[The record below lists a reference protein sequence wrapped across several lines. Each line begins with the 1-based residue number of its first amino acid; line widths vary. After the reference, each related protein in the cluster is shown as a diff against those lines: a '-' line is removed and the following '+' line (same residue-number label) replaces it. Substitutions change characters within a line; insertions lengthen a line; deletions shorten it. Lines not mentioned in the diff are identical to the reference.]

1 MITLKINQIMN
12 KDFHTCFLED
22 TIGQIVNTIR
32 DKEINF
38 MIITDKNDR
47 YKGIV
52 EFRDI
57 LPYISNYEMESE
69 ETIFKIV
76 KGIKS
81 IGEYEDAFE
90 LKRIEIQT
98 NIIPVIDKEDRAVGY
113 INLYSLIKNI
123 DKLSLSNEKNYLTN
137 KSNSKYST
145 KYSIGD
151 FIGESKPTLLLKKQ
165 ILAAAKTKATI
176 LIMGETGTGKELV
189 AHAITSLSKRRH
201 QPFVRINC
209 AAIPDNLLESELF
222 GYEEGSFTGAI
233 KGGSSGKFFQ
243 ANNGT
248 IFLDEIGDM
257 PLQLQAKILRVL
269 QEKEIERI
277 GGSNPISIDVRIIS
291 ATHADLP
298 RMVSE
303 NKFRKDLFYRLHV
316 IPIKVPPLRER
327 KEDMHMLVEHFIDK
341 LSRESELDKPRVEK
355 SFMKLLIEYDWPG
368 NVRELVNMLEMA
380 ISFSD
385 GVITGELIKDYI
397 DTNREHDKMENDMT
411 ELRANT
417 DNIEREKII
426 ETIDKHKGNKIKA
439 AKELG
444 ISRSNLYYKMKKYDI

>member
-1 MITLKINQIMN
+1 MKINQIMN
-12 KDFHTCFLED
+12 KSFHTCFLDD

-32 DKEINF
+32 DNGINF
-38 MIITDKNDR
+38 IIVTDKNDR

-52 EFRDI
+52 EFQDI
-57 LPYISNYEMESE
+57 LPYLSNYEMESE
-69 ETIFKIV
+69 ETILKIA

-81 IGEYEDAFE
+81 IGEDEDAFE
-90 LKRIEIQT
+90 VKMIEIQT
-98 NIIPVIDKEDRAVGY
+98 NIIPVIDSEDKAVGY

-123 DKLSLSNEKNYLTN
+123 DKLTLSNEKNYLTN

-145 KYSIGD
+145 KYSIND
-151 FIGESKPTLLLKKQ
+151 FIGESKPALLLKKQ

-222 GYEEGSFTGAI
+222 GYEEGSFTGAL

-257 PLQLQAKILRVL
+257 PLNLQAKILRVL

-277 GGSNPISIDVRIIS
+277 GGSNPIPIDVRIIS

-316 IPIKVPPLRER
+316 IPIKVPPLRDR
-327 KEDMHMLVEHFIDK
+327 KEDIHMLVEHFIDK
-341 LSRESELDKPRVEK
+341 LSRESELDKPHVEK

-368 NVRELVNMLEMA
+368 NVRELVNVLEMA

-385 GVITGELIKDYI
+385 GVITKELIQDYI
-397 DTNREHDKMENDMT
+397 DTNIEQDKMENDMT

-417 DNIEREKII
+417 DNIEREKIV

-444 ISRSNLYYKMKKYDI
+444 ISRSNLYYKMKKYNI

>member
-12 KDFHTCFLED
+12 KNFYTCYLKD

-38 MIITDKNDR
+38 MIVTDKNDR

-52 EFRDI
+52 EYQDI

-69 ETIFKIV
+69 ETILNIA
-76 KGIKS
+76 KGIKT
-81 IGEYEDAFE
+81 IGEDEDAFE
-90 LKRIEIQT
+90 VKRIEIQT
-98 NIIPVIDKEDRAVGY
+98 NIIPVIDKENRAVGY

-176 LIMGETGTGKELV
+176 LITGETGTGKELV
-189 AHAITSLSKRRH
+189 AHAIASLSKRRH

-222 GYEEGSFTGAI
+222 GYEEGSFTGAL

-248 IFLDEIGDM
+248 VFLDEIGDM

-277 GGSNPISIDVRIIS
+277 GGSNPIPIDVRIIS

-298 RMVSE
+298 KMVSE

-327 KEDMHMLVEHFIDK
+327 KEDIDMLVKHFIDK
-341 LSRESELDKPRVEK
+341 LSRESELDKPPVEK

-385 GVITGELIKDYI
+385 GVITGGLIQDYI
-397 DTNREHDKMENDMT
+397 DTNREQDKMENDMT

-417 DNIEREKII
+417 YNIEREKII
-426 ETIDKHKGNKIKA
+426 QTIDMYKGNKIKA

-444 ISRSNLYYKMKKYDI
+444 ISRSNLYYKMNKYDI

>member
-1 MITLKINQIMN
+1 MKINQIMN
-12 KDFHTCFLED
+12 KNFHTCFLDD
-22 TIGQIVNTIR
+22 TIGQIVNIIR
-32 DKEINF
+32 NKKINF
-38 MIITDKNDR
+38 MIVTDKNDR

-52 EFRDI
+52 EFQDI
-57 LPYISNYEMESE
+57 LPYISNYEMKSE
-69 ETIFKIV
+69 ETILKIAKV
-76 KGIKS
+76 IKS
-81 IGEYEDAFE
+81 IGEDEDAFE
-90 LKRIEIQT
+90 VKRIEIQT

-123 DKLSLSNEKNYLTN
+123 NKLSLSNEKNYLTN
-137 KSNSKYST
+137 KSNSKYSI

-176 LIMGETGTGKELV
+176 LIVGETGTGKELV

-201 QPFVRINC
+201 QPFVSINC

-233 KGGSSGKFFQ
+233 KGGSYGKFFQ

-257 PLQLQAKILRVL
+257 PLRLQAKILRVL

-277 GGSNPISIDVRIIS
+277 GGSNPIPIDVRIIS

-303 NKFRKDLFYRLHV
+303 NRFRKDLFYRLHV

-327 KEDMHMLVEHFIDK
+327 KEDIHMLVEHFIDK
-341 LSRESELDKPRVEK
+341 LSRESELEKPRVEK

-385 GVITGELIKDYI
+385 GIVTGELIQDYL
-397 DTNREHDKMENDMT
+397 DTNREQDKMENNMT
-411 ELRANT
+411 ELRPNT
-417 DNIEREKII
+417 SNIEREKII
-426 ETIDKHKGNKIKA
+426 ETIDKYKGNKIKA
-439 AKELG
+439 AKELA

>member
-1 MITLKINQIMN
+1 MISLKINQIMN
-12 KDFHTCFLED
+12 KNFHTCFLED
-22 TIGQIVNTIR
+22 TIGQIVNRIR

-38 MIITDKNDR
+38 MIVTDKNDR

-52 EFRDI
+52 ELQDI

-69 ETIFKIV
+69 ETILKIV

-81 IGEYEDAFE
+81 IGEDEDAFE
-90 LKRIEIQT
+90 VKRIEIQT
-98 NIIPVIDKEDRAVGY
+98 NIIPVIDKEDKAVGY
-113 INLYSLIKNI
+113 INLYSLINNI
-123 DKLSLSNEKNYLTN
+123 DKLSLSNDKNYLTN

-222 GYEEGSFTGAI
+222 GYEEGSFTGAL

-257 PLQLQAKILRVL
+257 HLKLQAKILRVL

-277 GGSNPISIDVRIIS
+277 GGYNPIPIDVRIIS

-327 KEDMHMLVEHFIDK
+327 KEDIHMLVEYFIEK

-368 NVRELVNMLEMA
+368 NVRELVNILEMA

-385 GVITGELIKDYI
+385 GVITGGVIQDYI
-397 DTNREHDKMENDMT
+397 DSNREQDKMENDMT

-444 ISRSNLYYKMKKYDI
+444 ISRSNLYYKIKKYDI

>member
-1 MITLKINQIMN
+1 LKINQIMN